1 MRRSLALIVP
11 ALLGL
16 SGAVAFAQDDDM
28 QSLLDRLS
36 RVEREVGVLQR
47 QVYRGVAP
55 SGAPVAMGAPD
66 SQTAANDEVRLGQI
80 DEAIRGLTGQVEEL
94 KYGVDKLNQRLDKLS
109 SDDELRFRALEQG
122 GQNANVAQASP
133 SPPPPALASRPKGMQ
148 GNAPPPPRS
157 RKAMKNI
164 PMALRGRTIS

>member
-1 MRRSLALIVP
+1 MQRSLALIVP

-80 DEAIRGLTGQVEEL
+80 DEAIRVIPD
-94 KYGVDKLNQRLDKLS
+94 VVARL
-109 SDDELRFRALEQG
+109 RAI
-122 GQNANVAQASP
+122 SP
-133 SPPPPALASRPKGMQ
+133 RAAAEVPAH
-148 GNAPPPPRS
+148 
-157 RKAMKNI
+157 
-164 PMALRGRTIS
+164 